1 MKRAL
6 KRAEWVFIIVF
17 AAVVVFLIGT
27 SVYRAI
33 INSDSLTL
41 RRAEESFDEMCEALG
56 SEDNIS
62 SVLISFKA
70 DYPNTEFE
78 YSGETITDITY
89 VDYLFFDDDPVTC
102 KRRRIIRDYD
112 IIRLADSNGE
122 FYYFYTNGETLYYN
136 GVEMTSP
143 SILSLYRSALDS
155 VSDETQNEETIN

>member
-6 KRAEWVFIIVF
+6 KRAEWGFIIGF
-17 AAVVVFLIGT
+17 AVVVVFLIGT

-41 RRAEESFDEMCEALG
+41 RRAEESFEKMRDALEN
-56 SEDNIS
+56 EDNIS
-62 SVLISFKA
+62 SVLVSFKA

-78 YSGETITDITY
+78 YSGEAITDITY

-122 FYYFYTNGETLYYN
+122 FYYFYTNGEDIYYN
-136 GVEMTSP
+136 GVELTSP
-143 SILSLYRSALDS
+143 SILSLYRSAFDG
-155 VSDETQNEETIN
+155 VSGEIQNEETIN